1 MTVEIW
7 MGSKLVRTIRAKSI
21 QWSFNGMCVM
31 IKGENGNVVEV
42 SANNIIIIHDKKGGE
57 LDAEVNI

>member
-7 MGSKLVRTIRAKSI
+7 MGGVHVRTIRAKSI

-31 IKGENGNVVEV
+31 ITDEDGNIVEV
-42 SANNIIIIHDKKGGE
+42 SANNIIITHDRKEGE
-57 LDAEVNI
+57 SDDRN

>member
-7 MGSKLVRTIRAKSI
+7 MGGKLVRTISAKSI

-31 IKGENGNVVEV
+31 ITGKNGDVFET
-42 SANNIIIIHDKKGGE
+42 SANNLIILHDRKGGE
-57 LDAEVNI
+57 SDDRN

>member
-1 MTVEIW
+1 MTIEIW
-7 MGSKLVRTIRAKSI
+7 MGGKLVRTIRAKST

-31 IKGENGNVVEV
+31 ITDEYGNVVEV

-57 LDAEVNI
+57 SE

>member
-7 MGSKLVRTIRAKSI
+7 MGSKLVRTIQAKSI

-31 IKGENGNVVEV
+31 ITGENGSVFET
-42 SANNIIIIHDKKGGE
+42 SANNLIIIHDKKGGKS
-57 LDAEVNI
+57 DARN